1 MNRRQMILTSAGV
14 LAVATTG
21 CATAAATS
29 PTTPAPAPVLT
40 GNVLADP
47 WPGPFQGVPPWDQV
61 TVDLAR
67 DALMKGIDVRRDE
80 IAAIVANPEPATF
93 DNTILPLER
102 AGEHLGR
109 AGAIFGVMTANIGSP
124 EWQALNREM
133 SPILSAASDEITF
146 NDALFQRIRAVH
158 EGAAARS
165 SST

>member
-93 DNTILPLER
+93 DNTIR
-102 AGEHLGR
+102 SSGR
-109 AGAIFGVMTANIGSP
+109 ASI
-124 EWQALNREM
+124 W
-133 SPILSAASDEITF
+133 AAP
-146 NDALFQRIRAVH
+146 
-158 EGAAARS
+158 ARS
-165 SST
+165 SGS